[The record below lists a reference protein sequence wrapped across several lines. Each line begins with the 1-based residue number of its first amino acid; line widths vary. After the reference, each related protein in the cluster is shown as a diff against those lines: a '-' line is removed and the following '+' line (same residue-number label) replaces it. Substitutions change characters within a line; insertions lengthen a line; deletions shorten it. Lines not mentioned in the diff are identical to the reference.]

1 MTALGE
7 WLKQLVLIVLFAV
20 FAELLLPTKALER
33 YVRMVLGL
41 ALIATMI
48 QPFGVLITKNWGS
61 QLAQEAVAEL
71 TQNDTQSSI
80 FGNSAAS
87 TAMFEKYFQQDQA
100 AQADTLLANRI
111 RSSIAG
117 KFNVTPRRIT
127 VTGAEHPSTMSV
139 HVVLSQTQMS
149 RASPI
154 QEWTAAQLGL
164 NKNRVTVGSAGGGDS
179 SGSEANYAK

>member
-1 MTALGE
+1 MTSLGE

-71 TQNDTQSSI
+71 TRNSTTGSM
-80 FGNSAAS
+80 FGNSTS
-87 TAMFEKYFQQDQA
+87 NTKTLEKYFHQDQA
-100 AQADTLLANRI
+100 AQADTLLANRL
-111 RSSIAG
+111 RSAIAD
-117 KFNVTPRRIT
+117 KFNLTPQRVIVTNAQQP
-127 VTGAEHPSTMSV
+127 AQLSV
-139 HVVLSQTQMS
+139 HIILSQMQMS

-154 QEWTAAQLGL
+154 ANWTAEQLGL
-164 NKNRVTVGSAGGGDS
+164 NRSRVTIGSVGGGDS
-179 SGSEANYAK
+179 NGSEANYAK